1 MMINH
6 EYSDFGEYDS
16 ATAGP
21 PVMEEASARY
31 DAVMPLPGEYD
42 AVDAR
47 RANIGAFK
55 RATKSPFASGRL

>member
-1 MMINH
+1 MINH
-6 EYSDFGEYDS
+6 EYSDFGEYDA

-21 PVMEEASARY
+21 PVMEEARY

-55 RATKSPFASGRL
+55 RATKSAFASGRL